1 MEKRE
6 AQIVAALDKA
16 IGRIQKRLADDD
28 LKGSVADLVR
38 MLQLR
43 NELMETQPKTVTVR
57 WVDECQTP
65 TSNEE

>member
-1 MEKRE
+1 MKNRE

-16 IGRIQKRLADDD
+16 IGRMQKRLADDD
-28 LKGSVADLVR
+28 MKASVADLAR

-43 NELMETQPKTVTVR
+43 DELMETQPKQVTVR
-57 WVDECQTP
+57 WVDECQTS